1 MLWLALYFPQLPLE
15 VFVRARQQAGAL
27 AVVEQLGGREQ
38 ISRCNAAAQ
47 AYGIQ
52 PGIAL
57 PAALALC
64 AGLAVQRRDR
74 GRERQALDDL
84 AAWVYQFS
92 ARISFEPSLL
102 LLEVGASLRLF
113 AGLPALLQ
121 RMQHELEQIGYGARH
136 AVATTALA
144 AGLLARNRP
153 GSVVTT
159 QAGLREAVAELPL
172 DRLTRDR
179 NARALIRHVGLT
191 SIGEV
196 LQLPRAELARRTGP
210 QLCLLLDRLL
220 GDAPDP
226 RAEWSPPQRFAQ
238 TIELLGEIGQTTAL
252 VFPAR
257 RLMVSLCGFLRGVGG
272 GAQRLQWRLA
282 HRDRDMT
289 RFGQGL
295 LDPSRDPDHMLE
307 VFRERIERLELPEP
321 VTAIGL
327 QVDDWLAFEERS
339 LDLLDDAGG
348 QHGSQRSEQGQAL
361 LERLSNRLGAHSV
374 RGLRCLADHRP
385 ERAWQWCRPGEGA
398 DHMALSPVN
407 PSPGRKS
414 GEVCGECCGQTAGP
428 IAGGQHPVAEPPAPS
443 PSALPLSTGQPS
455 TGAGLSQPPWLLA
468 QPRPLRDCNGQPE
481 YGGVLRLQDLPERVE
496 AGWWD
501 GFDVTR
507 DYFIAHSPAGER
519 LWVFRDR
526 RGGGWY
532 LHGLFV

>member
-27 AVVEQLGGREQ
+27 AVVEPLGGREQ
-38 ISRCNAAAQ
+38 VSRCNAAAQ

-74 GRERQALDDL
+74 GRERRALDEL
-84 AAWVYQFS
+84 AAWAYQFS

-121 RMQHELEQIGYGARH
+121 RLQHELEQIGYSARH

-153 GSVVTT
+153 GCAVTA
-159 QAGLREAVAELPL
+159 QAELHAAVADLPL
-172 DRLTRDR
+172 DCLTRDR
-179 NARALIRHVGLT
+179 TARALIRHVGLT

-196 LQLPRAELARRTGP
+196 LQLPRPELARRTGP
-210 QLCLLLDRLL
+210 PLCLLLDRLL
-220 GDAPDP
+220 GHAPDP
-226 RAEWSPPQRFAQ
+226 REEWSPPQRFAQ

-257 RLMVSLCGFLRGVGG
+257 RLMVSLCGFLRGLGG
-272 GAQRLQWRLA
+272 GAQRLQWSLS
-282 HRDRDMT
+282 HRDLAAT

-307 VFRERIERLELPEP
+307 VFRERIERLELPAP
-321 VTAIGL
+321 VIAIGL

-339 LDLLDDAGG
+339 LELLDDAGG
-348 QHGSQRSEQGQAL
+348 QCAGRRGGQDQAL

-385 ERAWQWCRPGEGA
+385 ERAWQWCRPGENA
-398 DHMALSPVN
+398 DDVTPAPLKSP
-407 PSPGRKS
+407 S
-414 GEVCGECCGQTAGP
+414 GEVSSRPSGPVSSQTANQVS
-428 IAGGQHPVAEPPAPS
+428 GGQALADESSATPV
-443 PSALPLSTGQPS
+443 SADRLSKIP
-455 TGAGLSQPPWLLA
+455 GLSQPPWLLA
-468 QPRPLRDCNGQPE
+468 QPRPLRDCNGLPE
-481 YGGVLRLQDLPERVE
+481 YGGVLRLQDMPERVE

-501 GFDVTR
+501 GFDITR
-507 DYFIAHSPAGER
+507 DYFVAHSPAGER

-532 LHGLFV
+532 LHGLFI